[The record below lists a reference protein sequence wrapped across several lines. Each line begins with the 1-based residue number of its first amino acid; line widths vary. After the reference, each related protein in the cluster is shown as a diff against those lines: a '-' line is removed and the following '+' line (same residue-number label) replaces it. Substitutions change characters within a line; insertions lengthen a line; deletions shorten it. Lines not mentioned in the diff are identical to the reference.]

1 MGISTSV
8 EVNEAL
14 DKLLSTQK
22 IMLKKIQ
29 DLSLENKNLSFQV
42 VNLKSK
48 VDSLI
53 NTLNERDAALIDL
66 KEENSKLKCKL
77 NKIETIT
84 DC

>member
-42 VNLKSK
+42 VNLKS
-48 VDSLI
+48 
-53 NTLNERDAALIDL
+53 
-66 KEENSKLKCKL
+66 
-77 NKIETIT
+77 
-84 DC
+84 